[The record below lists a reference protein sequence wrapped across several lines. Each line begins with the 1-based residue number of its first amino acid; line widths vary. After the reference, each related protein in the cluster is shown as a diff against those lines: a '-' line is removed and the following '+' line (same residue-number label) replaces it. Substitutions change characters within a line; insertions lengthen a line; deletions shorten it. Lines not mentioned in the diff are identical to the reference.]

1 MKLIQKLSDEDFK
14 VMFCDKDPAFAKEL
28 TDVLYDMANS
38 DDIIRYILSRQSS
51 FLGANNALYI
61 YKDSFCGIPT
71 DTKIGFMN
79 DSDFSSD
86 SNKSKYRRIDINL
99 PIDSDYNVDEDDF
112 LNAYLR
118 MAKSIK

>member
-1 MKLIQKLSDEDFK
+1 MLFQL
-14 VMFCDKDPAFAKEL
+14 
-28 TDVLYDMANS
+28 
-38 DDIIRYILSRQSS
+38 
-51 FLGANNALYI
+51 
-61 YKDSFCGIPT
+61 
-71 DTKIGFMN
+71 